1 MAKSSKEELRYLEG
15 KLRQNPD
22 SILFA
27 RLADLYLSINR
38 IDEAINLCE
47 TGIKKHPYYVTG
59 HYIISKCYLEKKQF
73 DHAEK
78 ELKRVFKFD
87 PQYIA
92 AHRDYGDLMAQI
104 GWNST
109 CEESYQKITEL
120 DPFNT
125 QAQQHINELKE
136 KFKLHDNIKEEFN
149 DELTEFE
156 EEAIVSKDSI
166 EIEEPEKPEVEET
179 IEEFDEIFPE
189 KDKTIEA
196 LTEDEDEDFSNILDD
211 IFRDNGVSMS
221 DESEEKIEPVED
233 QLEFSLEEK
242 LQTTSLEDE
251 DFSAQD
257 IEKWLEQEE
266 ELEPI
271 RSTED
276 NFDKEILSA
285 KDISDDELASILPP
299 EEDVS
304 SDELASILPPEEDVS
319 SDELASILPPEED
332 VSGDELAAILP
343 PDKDISDDE
352 LAGILPPDKDI
363 SDDEL
368 AAILPPDEDISSDE
382 FVDTLPPAEE
392 PSTSQDI
399 EEWLDTGLETEP
411 IQSIDADFDE
421 NQESEEKI
429 LEKKKEKIVTPTLGE
444 IYTAQHQYAK
454 AIGVYEIL
462 KKNNPDNPIYQ
473 QKINYL
479 KRKLEES
486 QNLED

>member
-27 RLADLYLSINR
+27 RLADIYISMDR
-38 IDEAINLCE
+38 VDEAINLCE
-47 TGIKKHPYYVTG
+47 TGIKKYPYYVTG
-59 HYIISKCYLEKKQF
+59 HYIISKCYLVKKQF

-78 ELKRVFKFD
+78 ELKRVLKFD

-109 CEESYQKITEL
+109 CEESYQKIIEL
-120 DPFNT
+120 DPFNN
-125 QAQQHINELKE
+125 QAKQHKNELKE

-149 DELTEFE
+149 EELAEFA

-166 EIEEPEKPEVEET
+166 EIEEPGKAEVEET
-179 IEEFDEIFPE
+179 IEEFDEMFYE
-189 KDKTIEA
+189 NDKTIEA

-211 IFRDNGVSMS
+211 IFRDNGVSMT
-221 DESEEKIEPVED
+221 DESEEQIESSED
-233 QLEFSLEEK
+233 QSEFSLEEK

-266 ELEPI
+266 ELKPI
-271 RSTED
+271 QSTED
-276 NFDKEILSA
+276 NFDKKTDSA
-285 KDISDDELASILPP
+285 GE
-299 EEDVS
+299 
-304 SDELASILPPEEDVS
+304 
-319 SDELASILPPEED
+319 
-332 VSGDELAAILP
+332 
-343 PDKDISDDE
+343 
-352 LAGILPPDKDI
+352 I

-368 AAILPPDEDISSDE
+368 AAILPPDKDVSGDELADILPPDKDISGDE
-382 FVDTLPPAEE
+382 LVDILPPAEE
-392 PSTSQDI
+392 PSTSQDV

-411 IQSIDADFDE
+411 IQSIDTDFDE
-421 NQESEEKI
+421 NQEIEEKI

-462 KKNNPDNPIYQ
+462 KKNNPDNSIYQ
-473 QKINYL
+473 QKIDYL

-486 QNLED
+486 KDLED